1 MTFNPAVAGTPTE
14 RTAMIV
20 CLCKG
25 VSSRTILDEARRG
38 ACTLKQIRQSCQ
50 AGTGC
55 GACVQQIRQLLE
67 TVAPGTSTTPRRPAT
82 ATTAELRLRFT
93 IAAARTPP
101 VSPRGPE

>member
-1 MTFNPAVAGTPTE
+1 
-14 RTAMIV
+14 MIV

-55 GACVQQIRQLLE
+55 GACVQQIRQLLD
-67 TVAPGTSTTPRRPAT
+67 TVAPRHEHHSSAV
-82 ATTAELRLRFT
+82 
-93 IAAARTPP
+93 
-101 VSPRGPE
+101 VSDDR

>member
-1 MTFNPAVAGTPTE
+1 
-14 RTAMIV
+14 MIV

-67 TVAPGTSTTPRRPAT
+67 TVAPARHDHAGAAT
-82 ATTAELRLRFT
+82 GGEA
-93 IAAARTPP
+93 P
-101 VSPRGPE
+101 